1 MNGKAH
7 RRKGRWAYGLMGLK
21 AYFFSPSVFGAVAL
35 LSWRVA

>member
-21 AYFFSPSVFGAVAL
+21 TYFVSSPDLGAVAL